1 MHHNLSHDTLTI
13 VTVYDPLEIVFADEC
28 GRSDP
33 VTIVICQ
40 LTLLICYRLFLS
52 SSWRWK
58 QHRDRFNNHVY

>member
-1 MHHNLSHDTLTI
+1 MHHNLSHDALAI
-13 VTVYDPLEIVFADEC
+13 VNVYDPLEIVFADEC

-52 SSWRWK
+52 IEAA
-58 QHRDRFNNHVY
+58 